1 MKSRTRPIPDSRQIA
16 WFRLSREVRLSEKTG
31 MQIIEAPAQFEFDAA
46 FLSSFRTLRR
56 EFVTFLRRA
65 RKGWNPPDMDALFER
80 VTQSQGLP
88 AYCICAS
95 PPSINLLTALY
106 ARCALTFN
114 APIETPARVAAAWSD
129 RPSSFSIEKA
139 SR

>member
-1 MKSRTRPIPDSRQIA
+1 MI
-16 WFRLSREVRLSEKTG
+16 LVRSPSAGCLESKVERRDVYADDG
-31 MQIIEAPAQFEFDAA
+31 APAQFEFDAA
-46 FLSSFRTLRR
+46 FFQLPDAGRD
-56 EFVTFLRRA
+56 FVTFLRRG
-65 RKGWNPPDMDALFER
+65 RKGWSPHDIGALFER
-80 VTQSQGLP
+80 VTQSQGMP
-88 AYCICAS
+88 AYCISAS
-95 PPSINLLTALY
+95 PSSINLLTALY